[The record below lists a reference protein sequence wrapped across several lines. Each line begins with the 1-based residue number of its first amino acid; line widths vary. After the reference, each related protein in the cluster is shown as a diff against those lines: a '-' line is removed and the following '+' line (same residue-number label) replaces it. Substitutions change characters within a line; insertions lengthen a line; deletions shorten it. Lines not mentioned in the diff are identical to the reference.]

1 MIKNNVHSIEEDDAK
16 FHEFYFLLL
25 NWIHIKNCGKEIGD
39 YLKEY
44 GYATIAVYGL
54 KEIGRELIFEL
65 RKAGIDVMCA
75 IDKDANTED
84 RSVMV
89 VKPSEDIPKV
99 DLVIVTAIYYYDEIK
114 EQLEKK
120 VNCPILSFDDL
131 VWDIVRK
138 EQIS

>member
-1 MIKNNVHSIEEDDAK
+1 MVKNNVDSIEEDDAK

-65 RKAGIDVMCA
+65 RKAGIDVKCA
-75 IDKDANTED
+75 IDKDANTKD
-84 RSVMV
+84 SIMV